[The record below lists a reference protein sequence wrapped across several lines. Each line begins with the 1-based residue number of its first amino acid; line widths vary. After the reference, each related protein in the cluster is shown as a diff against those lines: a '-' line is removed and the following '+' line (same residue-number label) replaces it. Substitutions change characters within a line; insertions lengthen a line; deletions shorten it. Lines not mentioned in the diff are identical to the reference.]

1 MQSRTIR
8 IGGGSAFF
16 DDSMDGF
23 PAMLRAG
30 VDYIV
35 FDYLA
40 EVTMSFLARDL
51 AGNPEGFSPNF
62 LLDVRPHLKAI
73 LSGGTKIITNWGGLN
88 PKGAAQ
94 ALAAMAAE
102 LGFSPRI
109 AIVEGDDL
117 RGRETALRERGLTDM
132 FTGRKLPGDATIGS
146 LNGYLGAFPIAAAL
160 DRGAD
165 VVITGRVVDSAV
177 TLAALIHEF
186 GWTMKDHDR
195 LAAGTLAGHLLE
207 CSTQVTG
214 GTYTD
219 WELVPD
225 WATIGNPIAEC
236 SADGSFV
243 LTKAEGSGG
252 LVTVGTVAEQ
262 MIYEVGDP
270 QAYIVP
276 DVVCDFSAV
285 TIEQVGPDRVRVA
298 NARGTPPT
306 DSYKVCTTYDEGWR
320 GQVFQPIIGVGAAA
334 KATKQAQALFDRTN
348 RILRDRN
355 DKPLNATHLDL
366 IGTEASYG
374 ARARRVDTREVVA
387 MITVDHDTREGIEV
401 FLKEQVCAISAM
413 APGTAMNLVNGRG
426 TGVTPLMRVF
436 SFLIPKS
443 EVRATVTFEGESWE
457 VPVVPGAPFSSASIT
472 RPPALPVPA
481 DAVETCAVPLVR
493 LAWARSGDKG
503 DLFNVGA
510 FARRADYAP
519 YIAAALSAEAVADWF
534 SHFLEDPAHPRVDR
548 YLLPGSHGIN
558 FVVHD
563 SLGGGGSI
571 SHRLD
576 RLAKG
581 MAQILLEFPIPVS
594 PAIAAELAAQPG
606 IALPDR

>member
-1 MQSRTIR
+1 MQSKAVR

-23 PAMLRAG
+23 PAMLASG

-40 EVTMSFLARDL
+40 EVTMSYLARDTV
-51 AGNPEGFSPNF
+51 GNPQGFTPNF
-62 LLDVRPHLKAI
+62 LNDVRPHLKAI
-73 LSGGTKIITNWGGLN
+73 LSGGTRIITNWGGLN
-88 PKGAAQ
+88 PRGAA
-94 ALAAMAAE
+94 AAFEAMATE
-102 LGFSPRI
+102 MGFSPRV
-109 AIVEGDDL
+109 AFVEGDDL
-117 RGRETALRERGLTDM
+117 RDREADIRKHGLTDM
-132 FTGRKLPGDATIGS
+132 FTGRRLPDEAVIGS
-146 LNGYLGAFPIAAAL
+146 LNAYLGAFPIAAAL

-186 GWTMKDHDR
+186 GWTTGDHDR
-195 LAAGTLAGHLLE
+195 LAAGTLVGHLLE

-219 WELVPD
+219 WDQVPD
-225 WATIGNPIAEC
+225 WANIGSPIAEC
-236 SADGSFV
+236 AADGSFV
-243 LTKAEGSGG
+243 MTKAEGTGG
-252 LVTVGTVAEQ
+252 LVTIGTVAEQ
-262 MIYEVGDP
+262 MIYEVSDP

-285 TIEQVGPDRVRVA
+285 TIEQIAPNRVRVA
-298 NARGTPPT
+298 NAKGYPPT

-320 GQVFQPIIGVGAAA
+320 GQVFQPIIGMGAAA

-355 DKPLNATHLDL
+355 AKPLNATHLDL
-366 IGTEASYG
+366 IGSEASYG
-374 ARARRVDTREVVA
+374 ERARHHDSRELVA
-387 MITVDHDTREGIEV
+387 MITVDHDTREGVEV

-413 APGTAMNLVNGRG
+413 SPGTAMSLVNNRG

-436 SFLIPKS
+436 SFLVPKRDIR
-443 EVRATVTFEGESWE
+443 VTVTFEGESWE
-457 VPVVPGAPFSSASIT
+457 VPIDPGQPFAPSSLV
-472 RPPALPVPA
+472 RPPEPA
-481 DAVETCAVPLVR
+481 APTDAMESCTVPLVA

-510 FARRADYAP
+510 FARRPDYAP
-519 YIAAALSAEAVADWF
+519 YIAAALTTEAVAGWF

-548 YLLPGSHGIN
+548 YLLPGAHGIN
-558 FVVHD
+558 FVVHN

-581 MAQILLEFPIPVS
+581 MAQILLEYPIPVS
-594 PAIAAELAAQPG
+594 PAIAAELSGQRVAAG
-606 IALPDR
+606 